1 MIKVYGYKKW
11 VTVQKSLK
19 FLRSNG
25 FEIEFFDM
33 VTSQLDEKVLKELI
47 ERSGVNIDEFFSV
60 RGRVFKELEL
70 KDKLPTLSEEEKF
83 SLLLSDGKLIKR
95 PIIDFGTRIFI
106 GFNEKNL
113 LEYINE
119 IKLWLH

>member
-1 MIKVYGYKKW
+1 
-11 VTVQKSLK
+11 
-19 FLRSNG
+19 
-25 FEIEFFDM
+25 M

-119 IKLWLH
+119 IKL